1 MSTVF
6 KAKVKQGLVCT
17 HCTTPI
23 VQVEN
28 GVLIFK
34 LTHHEETHISII
46 PLDKVLELV
55 VELPFFNRKRLAPLA
70 PTGIVRQDLG
80 AR

>member
-1 MSTVF
+1 MSTPF
-6 KAKVKQGLVCT
+6 QAKIKKGLVCT
-17 HCTTPI
+17 HCSTPI

-34 LTHHEETHISII
+34 LTHHEETHYSII

-55 VELPFFNRKRLAPLA
+55 VELPFFNRKVPASLA